1 MRILGFEWD
10 ETNRRKL
17 DSHDLEPD
25 AIEGMFADGDPYV
38 IAHPRRRD
46 RYVALGFAG
55 DRFVLTVFEHDAAT
69 RWARVVTAYEPTNP
83 GWWRRY
89 AKAKG
94 L

>member
-1 MRILGFEWD
+1 VRILGFDWD

-17 DSHDLEPD
+17 ELHDLEPED
-25 AIEGMFADGDPYV
+25 VEDLFASGDPFV
-38 IAHPRRRD
+38 FAHPKQRG
-46 RYVALGFAG
+46 RYLALGFAG
-55 DRFVLTVFEHDAAT
+55 ERFVLAVFEVEVTT
-69 RWARVVTAYEPTNP
+69 RWARVITAYEPTNP